1 MKKYKDDLDRLKNIT
16 KVPSMFINETVK
28 ELVDTLQELIDM
40 REQVL
45 MWCSSVLDSDYTIC
59 TLPDG
64 VTTDG
69 GYCYHLAKPIFEILK
84 GNEVETNE

>member
-1 MKKYKDDLDRLKNIT
+1 MNKYKNALDEMNRLFKLIPYGVNTIDVV
-16 KVPSMFINETVK
+16 VP
-28 ELVDTLQELIDM
+28 LQELVDM

-45 MWCSSVLDSDYTIC
+45 MWCSSVLDSEYTIC

-84 GNEVETNE
+84 GNEE